1 MSVSTCS
8 MIKASS
14 LLVSTIKGVGE
25 KLSST
30 LSKLGIKTIENLLF
44 HFPIGYQDR
53 TTLRKIAELEPNQDF
68 VVQGVIEKVSQTF
81 VPRKM
86 LLVKI
91 KDNTGHLYLRFFY
104 YFPGLRNIF
113 KEGVLIQVSGSSR
126 LGRFGLETIHPEYE
140 IVKGNEFKP
149 QILAKYP
156 LTKGISHQKMRKL
169 ISEAIELIKQE
180 KIEVT
185 DLMPAHNFSNLN
197 ESIVN
202 VHSPD
207 PKSNIEDF
215 LVGGN
220 SEARK
225 RIGLEEMVANKIS
238 YLSIREQNKNRIT
251 SSFQNDN
258 LAKEINAGLA
268 FKLTDDQVSAYEEIR
283 ADIATQTPMLRLLQG
298 DVGSGKTIVAG
309 LVAAHVVED
318 KRQVAILA
326 PTTILANQHYQN
338 FVEWFGAEEVQLL
351 TSKIPAKEKRLI
363 YENIAEGKAKIIIG
377 THAVFQE
384 GVSYKNLSLV
394 IYDEQHRFGVSQRLK
409 LKEKAEDY
417 PHQLLLSATPI
428 PRTMAMGVLSGLD
441 ISTIK
446 SLPPNRTPIVTT
458 TLSNNRRDALINRIK
473 SAISKDSQVY
483 WVCPLIDE
491 SESELIGI
499 EDLEKILKKEF
510 DSQDYEIIHGKM
522 KDADKHQ
529 ILQDFKDK
537 KTKILLATTVIE
549 VGIDVPDANI
559 MVIENSERFGLAQL
573 HQLRGRVG
581 RGEKES
587 FCILMH
593 TDSLTELSEKRL
605 EIITETNDGFV
616 IAEEDLKLRGPGD
629 ILGLSQTGQPSFT
642 FFDLLANE
650 ELQVE
655 AERLAQEVIKLPAEQ
670 QRRIV
675 ESWFPAHLEL
685 SDV

>member
-1 MSVSTCS
+1 MSSDQK
-8 MIKASS
+8 IEASS

-30 LSKLGIKTIENLLF
+30 LSKLGIKTIEDLLF

-53 TTLRKIAELEPNQDF
+53 TTLKKIAELEPNQDF

-104 YFPGLRNIF
+104 YFPGLRNVF
-113 KEGVLIQVSGSSR
+113 KEGTLIQVSGSSR
-126 LGRFGLETIHPEYE
+126 LGRYGLETVHPEYE
-140 IVKGNEFKP
+140 TVKDNEFKP

-156 LTKGISHQKMRKL
+156 LTKGITHLKMRKL
-169 ISEAIELIKQE
+169 ISEAIELIKAD
-180 KIEVT
+180 KIEVA
-185 DLMPAHNFSNLN
+185 DLMPANNFSNLN
-197 ESIVN
+197 ESIIN
-202 VHSPD
+202 VHAPD
-207 PKSNIEDF
+207 PQSDIEDY

-251 SSFQNDN
+251 SAFQNDK
-258 LAKEINAGLA
+258 LAKEINSGLA
-268 FKLTDDQVSAYEEIR
+268 FELTDDQVSAYEEIS

-309 LVAAHVVED
+309 LVAAHVVEG
-318 KRQVAILA
+318 KKQVAILA

-338 FVEWFGAEEVQLL
+338 FVEWFGEEEVQLL
-351 TSKIPAKEKRLI
+351 TSKIPVKEKRLI
-363 YENIAEGKAKIIIG
+363 YENIAEGKTKIIIG

-384 GVSYKNLSLV
+384 GVTYKDLSLV

-458 TLSNNRRDALINRIK
+458 TLPNNRRDALINRIK
-473 SAISKDSQVY
+473 SAISKNSQVY

-522 KDADKHQ
+522 KDTDKHQ
-529 ILQDFKDK
+529 ILKDFKDK

-593 TDSLTELSEKRL
+593 SDSLTELSEKRL

-650 ELQVE
+650 ELQDE
-655 AERLAQEVIKLPAEQ
+655 AERLAQEVIKLPVEQ
-670 QRRIV
+670 QRKIV
-675 ESWFPAHLEL
+675 ERWFPAHLEL

>member
-1 MSVSTCS
+1 MSTDQK
-8 MIKASS
+8 IEASS

-25 KLSST
+25 KLSTT
-30 LSKLGIKTIENLLF
+30 LSKLGIKTIEDLLF

-53 TTLRKIAELEPNQDF
+53 TALKKIAELEPNKDF

-104 YFPGLRNIF
+104 YFPGLRNVF
-113 KEGVLIQVSGSSR
+113 KEGTLIQVSGSSR

-156 LTKGISHQKMRKL
+156 LTKGVSHQKLRKL

-185 DLMPAHNFSNLN
+185 DLLPAHNFSNLN
-197 ESIVN
+197 ESIIN

-207 PKSNIEDF
+207 PKSNIEEF
-215 LVGGN
+215 LVGGT

-238 YLSIREQNKNRIT
+238 YLSIREQNKKRKT

-258 LAKEINAGLA
+258 LATEINAGLA
-268 FKLTDDQVSAYEEIR
+268 FRLTDDQVSAYEEIS

-309 LVAAHVVED
+309 LVAAHVVAD

-338 FVEWFGAEEVQLL
+338 FVEWFGEDEVQLL

-363 YENIAEGKAKIIIG
+363 YEDIADGKTKIIIG

-384 GVSYKNLSLV
+384 GVAYKNLSLV

-458 TLSNNRRDALINRIK
+458 TLPNNRRDALINRIK

-522 KDADKHQ
+522 KDKDKHQ

-593 TDSLTELSEKRL
+593 SDSLSELSEKRL

-650 ELQVE
+650 ELQNE
-655 AERLAQEVIKLPAEQ
+655 AERLAQEVIKLPVEQ
-670 QRRIV
+670 QRKIV
-675 ESWFPAHLEL
+675 ERWFPAHLEL

>member
-1 MSVSTCS
+1 MSTDQK
-8 MIKASS
+8 IEASS

-30 LSKLGIKTIENLLF
+30 LSKLGIKTIEDLLF

-53 TTLRKIAELEPNQDF
+53 TTLKKIAELEPNQDF

-104 YFPGLRNIF
+104 YFPGLRNVF
-113 KEGVLIQVSGSSR
+113 KEGTLIQVSGSSR
-126 LGRFGLETIHPEYE
+126 LGRYGLETVHPEYE
-140 IVKGNEFKP
+140 IVKDDEFKP

-156 LTKGISHQKMRKL
+156 LTKGITHQKMRKL
-169 ISEAIELIKQE
+169 ISEAIELIKQQ

-185 DLMPAHNFSNLN
+185 DLMPEHNFSNLN
-197 ESIVN
+197 ESIIN

-207 PKSNIEDF
+207 PKSDIEDF

-251 SSFQNDN
+251 SAFQNDK
-258 LAKEINAGLA
+258 LAKEINSGLT
-268 FKLTDDQVSAYEEIR
+268 FKLTDDQISAYEEIS

-318 KRQVAILA
+318 KKQVAILA

-338 FVEWFGAEEVQLL
+338 FVEWFGEEEVQLL
-351 TSKIPAKEKRLI
+351 TSKIPVKEKRLI
-363 YENIAEGKAKIIIG
+363 YENIAEGKTKIIIG

-384 GVSYKNLSLV
+384 GVTYKDLSLV

-458 TLSNNRRDALINRIK
+458 TLPNNRRDALINRIK
-473 SAISKDSQVY
+473 SAISKNSQVY

-499 EDLEKILKKEF
+499 EDLEKIMKKEF
-510 DSQDYEIIHGKM
+510 DSEDYEIIHGKM
-522 KDADKHQ
+522 KDTDKQ
-529 ILQDFKDK
+529 KILSDFKDK

-593 TDSLTELSEKRL
+593 SDSLTELSEKRL

-650 ELQVE
+650 ELQEE
-655 AERLAQEVIKLPAEQ
+655 AERLAQEVIKLPVEQ
-670 QRRIV
+670 QRKIV
-675 ESWFPAHLEL
+675 ERWFPAHLEL

>member
-1 MSVSTCS
+1 MSTDQK
-8 MIKASS
+8 IEASS

-30 LSKLGIKTIENLLF
+30 LSKLGIKTVEDLLF

-53 TTLRKIAELEPNQDF
+53 TVLKKIAELEPNQDF

-104 YFPGLRNIF
+104 YFPGLRNVF
-113 KEGVLIQVSGSSR
+113 KEGISIQVSGSSR
-126 LGRFGLETIHPEYE
+126 LGRYGLETVHPEYE
-140 IVKGNEFKP
+140 IVKNDEFKP

-156 LTKGISHQKMRKL
+156 LTKGITHQKMRKL
-169 ISEAIELIKQE
+169 ISEAIELIKE
-180 KIEVT
+180 DKIEVT

-197 ESIVN
+197 ESIIN
-202 VHSPD
+202 VHAPD
-207 PKSNIEDF
+207 PKSDIDDF
-215 LVGGN
+215 LVGGK

-251 SSFQNDN
+251 SAFKNN
-258 LAKEINAGLA
+258 KLAKEINAGLA
-268 FKLTDDQVSAYEEIR
+268 FKLTDDQVSAYEEIS

-338 FVEWFGAEEVQLL
+338 FIQWFGEEEVQLL
-351 TSKIPAKEKRLI
+351 TSKIPVKEKRLI
-363 YENIAEGKAKIIIG
+363 YQNIAEGKTKIIIG

-384 GVSYKNLSLV
+384 GVTYKDLSLV

-473 SAISKDSQVY
+473 SAINKNSQVY

-522 KDADKHQ
+522 KDMDKQ
-529 ILQDFKDK
+529 KILSDFKEK

-593 TDSLTELSEKRL
+593 SDSLTELSEKRL

-629 ILGLSQTGQPSFT
+629 ILGLSQTGPPSFT

-650 ELQVE
+650 ELQGE
-655 AERLAQEVIKLPAEQ
+655 AERLAQEVIKLPVEQ
-670 QRRIV
+670 QRKIV
-675 ESWFPAHLEL
+675 ERWFPAHLEL

>member
-1 MSVSTCS
+1 MSTDQK
-8 MIKASS
+8 IEASS

-30 LSKLGIKTIENLLF
+30 LSKLGIKTIEDLLF
-44 HFPIGYQDR
+44 HFPVGYQDR
-53 TTLRKIAELEPNQDF
+53 TTLKKIAELEPNQDF

-86 LLVKI
+86 LLVKV
-91 KDNTGHLYLRFFY
+91 KDSTGHLYLRFFY
-104 YFPGLRNIF
+104 YFPGLRNVF
-113 KEGVLIQVSGSSR
+113 KEGTSLQVSGSSR
-126 LGRFGLETIHPEYE
+126 LGRYGLETVHPEYE
-140 IVKGNEFKP
+140 IVKDNEFKP

-156 LTKGISHQKMRKL
+156 LTKGITHQKLRKL
-169 ISEAIELIKQE
+169 ISEAIELIKQD

-185 DLMPAHNFSNLN
+185 DLLPTHNFSNLKK
-197 ESIVN
+197 SIID
-202 VHSPD
+202 VHAPD
-207 PKSNIEDF
+207 PESNIEDF
-215 LVGGN
+215 LVGGT

-238 YLSIREQNKNRIT
+238 YLSIKEQNKNRIT
-251 SSFQNDN
+251 SAFQNDK
-258 LAKEINAGLA
+258 LAKVINSSLA
-268 FKLTDDQVSAYEEIR
+268 FKLTDDQVSAYKEIS

-318 KRQVAILA
+318 KKQVAILA

-338 FVEWFGAEEVQLL
+338 FVEWFGEEEVQLL
-351 TSKIPAKEKRLI
+351 TSKIPVKEKRLI
-363 YENIAEGKAKIIIG
+363 YENIAEGKTKIIIG

-384 GVSYKNLSLV
+384 GVTYKDLSLV

-409 LKEKAEDY
+409 LKEKAADY

-473 SAISKDSQVY
+473 SAIRKNSQVY

-510 DSQDYEIIHGKM
+510 DSKDYEIIHGKM
-522 KDADKHQ
+522 KDTDKQ
-529 ILQDFKDK
+529 KILSDFKDK

-593 TDSLTELSEKRL
+593 SDSLTELSEKRL
-605 EIITETNDGFV
+605 QIITETNDGFV

-642 FFDLLANE
+642 FFDLLANQ
-650 ELQVE
+650 ELQAE
-655 AERLAQEVIKLPAEQ
+655 AERLAQKVIRLPVEQ

-675 ESWFPAHLEL
+675 ERWFPAHLEL

>member
-1 MSVSTCS
+1 MSTDQK
-8 MIKASS
+8 IEASS
-14 LLVSTIKGVGE
+14 LLVSTIKGVGD

-30 LSKLGIKTIENLLF
+30 LSKLGIKTIEDLLF

-53 TTLRKIAELEPNQDF
+53 TTLRKIAELEPNKDF

-81 VPRKM
+81 IPRKM

-104 YFPGLRNIF
+104 YFPGLRKVF
-113 KEGVLIQVSGSSR
+113 KEGTLIQVSGSSR

-156 LTKGISHQKMRKL
+156 LTKGVSHQKLRKL

-185 DLMPAHNFSNLN
+185 DLLPAHNFSNLN
-197 ESIVN
+197 ESIIN

-207 PKSNIEDF
+207 PKSNIEEF
-215 LVGGN
+215 LVGGT

-238 YLSIREQNKNRIT
+238 YLSIREQNKKRKT

-258 LAKEINAGLA
+258 LATEINAGLA
-268 FKLTDDQVSAYEEIR
+268 FRLTDDQVSAYEEIS

-309 LVAAHVVED
+309 LVAAHVVAD

-338 FVEWFGAEEVQLL
+338 FVEWFGEDEVQLL

-363 YENIAEGKAKIIIG
+363 YKDIADGKTKIIIG

-384 GVSYKNLSLV
+384 GVAYKNLSLV

-458 TLSNNRRDALINRIK
+458 TLPNNRRDALINRIK

-522 KDADKHQ
+522 KDKDKHQ

-593 TDSLTELSEKRL
+593 SDSLSELSEKRL

-650 ELQVE
+650 ELQDE
-655 AERLAQEVIKLPAEQ
+655 AERLAQEVIKLPVEQ
-670 QRRIV
+670 QRKIV
-675 ESWFPAHLEL
+675 ERWFPAHLEL

>member
-1 MSVSTCS
+1 MSSDQK
-8 MIKASS
+8 IEASS

-30 LSKLGIKTIENLLF
+30 LSKLGIKTIEDLLF

-53 TTLRKIAELEPNQDF
+53 TTLKKIAELEPNQDF

-104 YFPGLRNIF
+104 YFPGLRNVF
-113 KEGVLIQVSGSSR
+113 KEGTLIQVSGSSR
-126 LGRFGLETIHPEYE
+126 LGRYGLETVHPEYE
-140 IVKGNEFKP
+140 IVKDNEFKP

-156 LTKGISHQKMRKL
+156 LTKGITHLKMRKL
-169 ISEAIELIKQE
+169 ISEAIELIKAD
-180 KIEVT
+180 KIEVA
-185 DLMPAHNFSNLN
+185 DLMPANNFSNLN
-197 ESIVN
+197 ESIIN
-202 VHSPD
+202 VHAPD
-207 PKSNIEDF
+207 PKSDIEDY

-251 SSFQNDN
+251 SAFQNDK
-258 LAKEINAGLA
+258 LAKEINSGLA
-268 FKLTDDQVSAYEEIR
+268 FELTDDQVSAYEEIS

-309 LVAAHVVED
+309 LVAAHVVEG
-318 KRQVAILA
+318 KKQVAILA

-338 FVEWFGAEEVQLL
+338 FVEWFGEEEVQLL
-351 TSKIPAKEKRLI
+351 TSKIPVKEKRLI
-363 YENIAEGKAKIIIG
+363 YENIAEGKTKIIIG

-384 GVSYKNLSLV
+384 GVTYKDLSLV

-458 TLSNNRRDALINRIK
+458 TLPNNRRDALINRIK
-473 SAISKDSQVY
+473 SAISKNSQVY

-522 KDADKHQ
+522 KDTDKHQ
-529 ILQDFKDK
+529 ILKDFKDK

-593 TDSLTELSEKRL
+593 SDSLTELSEKRL

-650 ELQVE
+650 ELQDE
-655 AERLAQEVIKLPAEQ
+655 AERLAQEVIKLPVDQ
-670 QRRIV
+670 QRKIV
-675 ESWFPAHLEL
+675 ERWFPAHLEL

>member
-1 MSVSTCS
+1 MSTDQK
-8 MIKASS
+8 IEASS

-30 LSKLGIKTIENLLF
+30 LSKLGIRTVEDLLF
-44 HFPIGYQDR
+44 HFPVGYQDR
-53 TTLRKIAELEPNQDF
+53 TTLKKIAELEPNQDF

-86 LLVKI
+86 LLVKV

-104 YFPGLRNIF
+104 YFPGLRNVF
-113 KEGVLIQVSGSSR
+113 KEGTLLQVSGSSR
-126 LGRFGLETIHPEYE
+126 LGRYGLETVHPEYE
-140 IVKGNEFKP
+140 IVKDNGFKP

-156 LTKGISHQKMRKL
+156 LTKGITHQKLRKL
-169 ISEAIELIKQE
+169 ISEAIELIKQG

-185 DLMPAHNFSNLN
+185 DLLPTHNFSNLN
-197 ESIVN
+197 KSIID
-202 VHSPD
+202 VHAPD
-207 PKSNIEDF
+207 PESNIEDF
-215 LVGGN
+215 LVGGT

-238 YLSIREQNKNRIT
+238 YLSIKEQNKNRIT
-251 SSFQNDN
+251 SAFQNDK
-258 LAKEINAGLA
+258 LAKVINSSLA
-268 FKLTDDQVSAYEEIR
+268 FKLTDDQVSAYEEIS

-309 LVAAHVVED
+309 LVAAHVVQD
-318 KRQVAILA
+318 KKQVAILA

-338 FVEWFGAEEVQLL
+338 FVEWFGEEEVQLL
-351 TSKIPAKEKRLI
+351 TSKIPIKEKRLI
-363 YENIAEGKAKIIIG
+363 YENIAEGKTKIIIG

-384 GVSYKNLSLV
+384 GVTYKDLSLV

-458 TLSNNRRDALINRIK
+458 TLPNNRRDALINRIK
-473 SAISKDSQVY
+473 SAINKNSQVY

-522 KDADKHQ
+522 KDTDKQ
-529 ILQDFKDK
+529 RILSDFKDK

-593 TDSLTELSEKRL
+593 SDSLTELSEKRL
-605 EIITETNDGFV
+605 QIITETNDGFV

-642 FFDLLANE
+642 FFDLLANQ

-655 AERLAQEVIKLPAEQ
+655 AERLAQEVIRLPVEQ

-675 ESWFPAHLEL
+675 ERWFPAHLEL

>member
-1 MSVSTCS
+1 MSADQK
-8 MIKASS
+8 IEASS

-25 KLSST
+25 KLSSS
-30 LSKLGIKTIENLLF
+30 LSKLGIKTVEDLLF

-53 TTLRKIAELEPNQDF
+53 TVLKKIAELEPNQDF

-113 KEGVLIQVSGSSR
+113 KEGTLIQVSGSSR
-126 LGRFGLETIHPEYE
+126 LGRYGLETVHPEYE
-140 IVKGNEFKP
+140 IVQDDEFKP

-156 LTKGISHQKMRKL
+156 LTKGITHQKMRKL
-169 ISEAIELIKQE
+169 ISEAIELIKGH

-185 DLMPAHNFSNLN
+185 DFLPAHNFSNLN
-197 ESIVN
+197 ESIIN
-202 VHSPD
+202 IHAPD
-207 PKSNIEDF
+207 PERNIEEF
-215 LVGGN
+215 LVGGT

-225 RIGLEEMVANKIS
+225 RLALEEMVANKIS
-238 YLSIREQNKNRIT
+238 YLSIKEQNKNRIT
-251 SSFQNDN
+251 SAFQSDK
-258 LAKEINAGLA
+258 LAKEINSGLA
-268 FKLTDDQVSAYEEIR
+268 FKLTDDQVSAYEEIS
-283 ADIATQTPMLRLLQG
+283 ADIATQSPMLRLLQG

-309 LVAAHVVED
+309 LVAAHVVEE
-318 KRQVAILA
+318 KKQVAILA

-338 FVEWFGAEEVQLL
+338 FIEWFGEEEVQLL
-351 TSKIPAKEKRLI
+351 TSRIPVKEKRLI
-363 YENIAEGKAKIIIG
+363 YENISEGKTKIIIG

-384 GVSYKNLSLV
+384 GVTYKDLSLV

-409 LKEKAEDY
+409 LKEKAEDC

-458 TLSNNRRDALINRIK
+458 TLPNNRRDALINRIK
-473 SAISKDSQVY
+473 SAINKNSQVY

-510 DSQDYEIIHGKM
+510 DSKDYEIIHGKM
-522 KDADKHQ
+522 KDADKQ
-529 ILQDFKDK
+529 KILSDFKEK

-549 VGIDVPDANI
+549 VGIDVPNANI

-593 TDSLTELSEKRL
+593 NDSLTELPEKRL
-605 EIITETNDGFV
+605 QIITETNDGFI

-650 ELQVE
+650 ELQDE
-655 AERLAQEVIKLPAEQ
+655 AERLAQEIIKLPIEH
-670 QRRIV
+670 QRKIV
-675 ESWFPAHLEL
+675 ERWFPAHLEL

>member
-1 MSVSTCS
+1 MSSDQK
-8 MIKASS
+8 IEASS

-30 LSKLGIKTIENLLF
+30 LSKLGIMTIEDLLF

-53 TTLRKIAELEPNQDF
+53 TTLKKIAELEPNQDF
-68 VVQGVIEKVSQTF
+68 VVRGVIEKVSQTF

-91 KDNTGHLYLRFFY
+91 KDNTGHIYLRFFY
-104 YFPGLRNIF
+104 YFPGLRNVF
-113 KEGVLIQVSGSSR
+113 KEGTSIQVAGSSR
-126 LGRFGLETIHPEYE
+126 LGRYGLETVHPEYE
-140 IVKGNEFKP
+140 IVQGNEFVP

-156 LTKGISHQKMRKL
+156 LTKGLTHQKMRKL
-169 ISEAIELIKQE
+169 ISEVIELIKQE
-180 KIEVT
+180 KIIVT

-197 ESIVN
+197 DSIIN

-207 PKSNIEDF
+207 PKSNIEEF
-215 LVGGN
+215 LIGGN

-238 YLSIREQNKNRIT
+238 YLSIREQNKNKT
-251 SSFQNDN
+251 TKTFPNN
-258 LAKEINAGLA
+258 TLAKEIKANLA
-268 FKLTDDQVSAYEEIR
+268 FELTQDQVSAYEEIS
-283 ADIATQTPMLRLLQG
+283 ADIANQTPMLRLLQG
-298 DVGSGKTIVAG
+298 DVGSGKTIIAG

-318 KRQVAILA
+318 KKQVAILA

-338 FVEWFGAEEVQLL
+338 FVEWFGKEEVQLL
-351 TSKIPAKEKRLI
+351 TSKIPAKEKKLI
-363 YENIAEGKAKIIIG
+363 YGNIADGITKIIIG

-384 GVSYKNLSLV
+384 GVTYNDLSLV

-446 SLPPNRTPIVTT
+446 ALPPNRTPIVTT
-458 TLSNNRRDALINRIK
+458 TLPNNRRDALISRIK
-473 SAISKDSQVY
+473 SAISKNSQVY

-499 EDLEKILKKEF
+499 EDLEKILNKEF
-510 DSQDYEIIHGKM
+510 KSQEYEIIHGKM
-522 KDADKHQ
+522 KDSEKQ
-529 ILQDFKDK
+529 RILSDFKEK

-559 MVIENSERFGLAQL
+559 MIIENSERFGLAQL

-593 TDSLTELSEKRL
+593 SDSLTELSEKRL
-605 EIITETNDGFV
+605 QIITETNDGFI

-650 ELQVE
+650 ELQEE
-655 AERLAQEVIKLPAEQ
+655 AERLAQEVIKLPVEQ
-670 QRRIV
+670 QRKIV
-675 ESWFPAHLEL
+675 ERWFPAHLEL

>member
-1 MSVSTCS
+1 MSTDQK
-8 MIKASS
+8 IEASS
-14 LLVSTIKGVGE
+14 LLVSTIKGVGD

-30 LSKLGIKTIENLLF
+30 LSKLGIKTIEDLLF

-53 TTLRKIAELEPNQDF
+53 TTLRKIAELEPNKDF

-81 VPRKM
+81 IPRKM

-104 YFPGLRNIF
+104 YFPGLRKVF
-113 KEGVLIQVSGSSR
+113 KEGTLIQVSGSSR

-156 LTKGISHQKMRKL
+156 LTKGVSHQKLRKL

-185 DLMPAHNFSNLN
+185 DLLPAHNFSNLN
-197 ESIVN
+197 ESIIN

-207 PKSNIEDF
+207 PKSNIEEF
-215 LVGGN
+215 LVGGT

-238 YLSIREQNKNRIT
+238 YLSIREQNKKRKT

-258 LAKEINAGLA
+258 LATEINAGLA
-268 FKLTDDQVSAYEEIR
+268 FRLTDDQVSAYEEIS

-309 LVAAHVVED
+309 LVAAHVVAD

-338 FVEWFGAEEVQLL
+338 FVEWFGEDEVQLL
-351 TSKIPAKEKRLI
+351 TSKIPAKEKRVI
-363 YENIAEGKAKIIIG
+363 YKEIADGKTKIIIG

-384 GVSYKNLSLV
+384 GVAYKNLSLV

-458 TLSNNRRDALINRIK
+458 TLPNNRRDALINRIK

-522 KDADKHQ
+522 KDKDKHQ

-593 TDSLTELSEKRL
+593 SDSLSELSEKRL

-650 ELQVE
+650 ELQDE
-655 AERLAQEVIKLPAEQ
+655 AERLAQEVIKLPVEQ
-670 QRRIV
+670 QRKIV
-675 ESWFPAHLEL
+675 ERWFPAHLEL

>member
-1 MSVSTCS
+1 MSTDQK
-8 MIKASS
+8 IEASS

-30 LSKLGIKTIENLLF
+30 LSKLGIKTIEDLLF

-53 TTLRKIAELEPNQDF
+53 TILKKIAELEPNQDF

-104 YFPGLRNIF
+104 YFPGLRSVF
-113 KEGVLIQVSGSSR
+113 KEGTSIQVSGSSR
-126 LGRFGLETIHPEYE
+126 LGRYGLETVHPEYE
-140 IVKGNEFKP
+140 IVKNDEFKP

-156 LTKGISHQKMRKL
+156 LTKGITHQKMRKL
-169 ISEAIELIKQE
+169 MSEAIELIKE
-180 KIEVT
+180 DKIEVT

-197 ESIVN
+197 ESIIN
-202 VHSPD
+202 VHAPD
-207 PKSNIEDF
+207 PKSDINDF

-251 SSFQNDN
+251 SAFKNN
-258 LAKEINAGLA
+258 KLAKEINSGLA
-268 FKLTDDQVSAYEEIR
+268 FKLTDDQVSAYEEIS

-318 KRQVAILA
+318 KKQVAILA

-338 FVEWFGAEEVQLL
+338 FIEWFGEEEVQLL

-363 YENIAEGKAKIIIG
+363 YQNIAEGKTKIIIG

-384 GVSYKNLSLV
+384 GVTYKDLSLV

-458 TLSNNRRDALINRIK
+458 TLPNNRRDALINRIK
-473 SAISKDSQVY
+473 SAINKNSQVY

-499 EDLEKILKKEF
+499 EDLEKMLKKEF

-522 KDADKHQ
+522 KDIDKQ
-529 ILQDFKDK
+529 KILSDFKEK

-593 TDSLTELSEKRL
+593 SDSLTELSEKRL
-605 EIITETNDGFV
+605 EIITKTNDGFV

-650 ELQVE
+650 ELQGE
-655 AERLAQEVIKLPAEQ
+655 AERLAQEVIKLPVEQ
-670 QRRIV
+670 QRKIV
-675 ESWFPAHLEL
+675 ERWFPAHLEL

>member
-1 MSVSTCS
+1 
-8 MIKASS
+8 
-14 LLVSTIKGVGE
+14 
-25 KLSST
+25 
-30 LSKLGIKTIENLLF
+30 
-44 HFPIGYQDR
+44 
-53 TTLRKIAELEPNQDF
+53 
-68 VVQGVIEKVSQTF
+68 
-81 VPRKM
+81 M

-91 KDNTGHLYLRFFY
+91 KDNTGHIYLRFFY
-104 YFPGLRNIF
+104 YFPGLRNVF
-113 KEGVLIQVSGSSR
+113 KEGTSIQVAGSSR
-126 LGRFGLETIHPEYE
+126 LGRYGLETVHPEYE
-140 IVKGNEFKP
+140 IAQGNEFVP

-156 LTKGISHQKMRKL
+156 LTKGLTHQKMRKL
-169 ISEAIELIKQE
+169 ISEVIELIKQE
-180 KIEVT
+180 KIIVT

-197 ESIVN
+197 DSIIN

-207 PKSNIEDF
+207 PKSNIEEF
-215 LVGGN
+215 LIGGN

-238 YLSIREQNKNRIT
+238 YLSIREQNKNKIT
-251 SSFQNDN
+251 KTFPNN
-258 LAKEINAGLA
+258 TLAKEIRASLA
-268 FKLTDDQVSAYEEIR
+268 FELTDDQVSAYEEIST
-283 ADIATQTPMLRLLQG
+283 DIANRTPMLRLLQG

-318 KRQVAILA
+318 KKQVAILA

-338 FVEWFGAEEVQLL
+338 FVEWFDKEEVQLL
-351 TSKIPAKEKRLI
+351 TSKIPAKEKKLI
-363 YENIAEGKAKIIIG
+363 YENIAEGKTKIIIG

-384 GVSYKNLSLV
+384 GVTYKDLSLV

-458 TLSNNRRDALINRIK
+458 TLANNRRDALISRIK
-473 SAISKDSQVY
+473 SAINKNSQVY
-483 WVCPLIDE
+483 WVCPLIEE

-510 DSQDYEIIHGKM
+510 NSQEYEIIHGKM
-522 KDADKHQ
+522 KDTDKQ
-529 ILQDFKDK
+529 RILSDFKEK

-559 MVIENSERFGLAQL
+559 MIIENSERFGLAQL

-593 TDSLTELSEKRL
+593 NDSLTELGEKRL
-605 EIITETNDGFV
+605 QIITETNDGFI

-642 FFDLLANE
+642 FFDLLADE
-650 ELQVE
+650 ALQEE
-655 AERLAQEVIKLPAEQ
+655 AERLAQEVIKLPVKQ
-670 QRRIV
+670 QRKIV
-675 ESWFPAHLEL
+675 ERWFPAHLEL

>member
-1 MSVSTCS
+1 MSTDQK
-8 MIKASS
+8 IEASS

-30 LSKLGIKTIENLLF
+30 LSKLGIKTIEDLLF
-44 HFPIGYQDR
+44 HFPVGYQDR
-53 TTLRKIAELEPNQDF
+53 TTLKKIAELEPNQDF
-68 VVQGVIEKVSQTF
+68 VVQAVIEKVSQTF

-86 LLVKI
+86 LLVKV
-91 KDNTGHLYLRFFY
+91 KDSTGHLYLRFFY
-104 YFPGLRNIF
+104 YFPGLRNVF
-113 KEGVLIQVSGSSR
+113 KEGALLQVSGSSR
-126 LGRFGLETIHPEYE
+126 LGRYGLETVHPEYE
-140 IVKGNEFKP
+140 IVKDNEFKP

-156 LTKGISHQKMRKL
+156 LTKGITHQKLRKL
-169 ISEAIELIKQE
+169 ISEAIELIKQDT
-180 KIEVT
+180 IEVT
-185 DLMPAHNFSNLN
+185 DLLPEHNCSNLN
-197 ESIVN
+197 KSIID
-202 VHSPD
+202 VHAPD
-207 PKSNIEDF
+207 PESNIED
-215 LVGGN
+215 LLAGGT

-238 YLSIREQNKNRIT
+238 YLSIKEQNKNRIT
-251 SSFQNDN
+251 SAFQNDK
-258 LAKEINAGLA
+258 LAKEINSGLA
-268 FKLTDDQVSAYEEIR
+268 FKLTDDQVSAYEEIS

-309 LVAAHVVED
+309 LIAAHVVED
-318 KRQVAILA
+318 KKQVAILA

-338 FVEWFGAEEVQLL
+338 FVEWFGDEEVQLL
-351 TSKIPAKEKRLI
+351 TSKIPVKEKRLI
-363 YENIAEGKAKIIIG
+363 YENIAEGKTKIIIG

-384 GVSYKNLSLV
+384 GVSYKDLSLV

-458 TLSNNRRDALINRIK
+458 TLPNNRRDALINRIK
-473 SAISKDSQVY
+473 SAISKNSQVY

-510 DSQDYEIIHGKM
+510 DSKDYEIIHGKM
-522 KDADKHQ
+522 KDTDKQ
-529 ILQDFKDK
+529 KILSDFKDK

-593 TDSLTELSEKRL
+593 SDSLTELSEKRL
-605 EIITETNDGFV
+605 QIITETNDGFV

-642 FFDLLANE
+642 FFDLLANQ

-655 AERLAQEVIKLPAEQ
+655 AERLAQEVIRLPVEQ

-675 ESWFPAHLEL
+675 ERWFPAHLEL

>member
-1 MSVSTCS
+1 MSSDQK
-8 MIKASS
+8 IEASS

-30 LSKLGIKTIENLLF
+30 LSKLGIKTIEDLLF

-53 TTLRKIAELEPNQDF
+53 TILKKIAELEPNQDF

-104 YFPGLRNIF
+104 YFPGLRNVF
-113 KEGVLIQVSGSSR
+113 KEGTLIQVSGSSR
-126 LGRFGLETIHPEYE
+126 LGRYGLETVHPEYE
-140 IVKGNEFKP
+140 TVRDNEFKP

-156 LTKGISHQKMRKL
+156 LTKGITHLKMRKL
-169 ISEAIELIKQE
+169 ISEAIELIKAD
-180 KIEVT
+180 KIEVA
-185 DLMPAHNFSNLN
+185 DLMPANNFSNLN
-197 ESIVN
+197 ESIIN
-202 VHSPD
+202 VHAPD
-207 PKSNIEDF
+207 PKSDIEDY

-251 SSFQNDN
+251 SAFQNDK
-258 LAKEINAGLA
+258 LAKEINSGLA
-268 FKLTDDQVSAYEEIR
+268 FELTDDQVSAYKEIS

-318 KRQVAILA
+318 KKQVAILA

-338 FVEWFGAEEVQLL
+338 FVEWFGEEEVQLL
-351 TSKIPAKEKRLI
+351 TSKIPVKEKRLI
-363 YENIAEGKAKIIIG
+363 YENIAEGKTKIIIG

-384 GVSYKNLSLV
+384 GVTYKDLSLV

-458 TLSNNRRDALINRIK
+458 TLPNNRRDALINRIK
-473 SAISKDSQVY
+473 SAISKNSQVY

-522 KDADKHQ
+522 KDTDKHQ
-529 ILQDFKDK
+529 ILKDFKDK

-593 TDSLTELSEKRL
+593 SDSLTELSEKRL

-650 ELQVE
+650 ELQDE
-655 AERLAQEVIKLPAEQ
+655 AERLAQEVIKLPVEQ
-670 QRRIV
+670 QRKIV
-675 ESWFPAHLEL
+675 ERWFPAHLEL

>member
-1 MSVSTCS
+1 MSTDQK
-8 MIKASS
+8 IEASS
-14 LLVSTIKGVGE
+14 LLVSTIKGVGD

-30 LSKLGIKTIENLLF
+30 LSKLGIKTIEDLLF

-53 TTLRKIAELEPNQDF
+53 TTLRKIAELEPNKDF

-81 VPRKM
+81 IPRKM

-104 YFPGLRNIF
+104 YFPGLRKVF
-113 KEGVLIQVSGSSR
+113 KEGTLIQVSGSSR

-156 LTKGISHQKMRKL
+156 LTKGVSHQKLRKL

-185 DLMPAHNFSNLN
+185 DLLPAHNFSNLN
-197 ESIVN
+197 ESIIN

-207 PKSNIEDF
+207 PKSNIEEF
-215 LVGGN
+215 LVGGT

-238 YLSIREQNKNRIT
+238 YLSIREQNKKRKT

-258 LAKEINAGLA
+258 LATEINAGLA
-268 FKLTDDQVSAYEEIR
+268 FRLTDDQVSAYEEIS

-309 LVAAHVVED
+309 LVAAHVVAD

-338 FVEWFGAEEVQLL
+338 FVEWFGEDEVQLL

-363 YENIAEGKAKIIIG
+363 YEDIADGKTKIIIG

-384 GVSYKNLSLV
+384 GVAYKNLSLV

-458 TLSNNRRDALINRIK
+458 TLPNNRRDALINRIK

-522 KDADKHQ
+522 KDKDKHQ

-559 MVIENSERFGLAQL
+559 MVIENSDRFGLAQL

-581 RGEKES
+581 RGERES

-593 TDSLTELSEKRL
+593 SDSLTELSEKRL

-650 ELQVE
+650 ELQDE
-655 AERLAQEVIKLPAEQ
+655 AERLAQEVIKLPVEQ
-670 QRRIV
+670 QRKIV
-675 ESWFPAHLEL
+675 ERWFPAHLEL

>member
-1 MSVSTCS
+1 MSTDQK
-8 MIKASS
+8 IEASS

-30 LSKLGIKTIENLLF
+30 LSKLGIRTVEDLLF
-44 HFPIGYQDR
+44 HFPVGYQDR
-53 TTLRKIAELEPNQDF
+53 TTLKKIAELEPNQDF

-86 LLVKI
+86 LLVKV

-104 YFPGLRNIF
+104 YFPGLRNVF
-113 KEGVLIQVSGSSR
+113 KEGTSLQVSGSSR
-126 LGRFGLETIHPEYE
+126 FGRYGLETVHPEYE
-140 IVKGNEFKP
+140 IVKDNEFKP

-156 LTKGISHQKMRKL
+156 LTKGITHQKLRKL
-169 ISEAIELIKQE
+169 ISEAIELIKQD

-185 DLMPAHNFSNLN
+185 DLLPTHNFSNLN
-197 ESIVN
+197 KSIID
-202 VHSPD
+202 VHAPD
-207 PKSNIEDF
+207 PESNIEDF
-215 LVGGN
+215 LVGGT

-238 YLSIREQNKNRIT
+238 YLSIKEQNKNRIT
-251 SSFQNDN
+251 SAFQNDK
-258 LAKEINAGLA
+258 LAKVINSSLA
-268 FKLTDDQVSAYEEIR
+268 FKLTDDQVSAYKEIS

-318 KRQVAILA
+318 KKQVAILA

-338 FVEWFGAEEVQLL
+338 FVEWFGEEEVQLL
-351 TSKIPAKEKRLI
+351 TSKIPVKEKRLI
-363 YENIAEGKAKIIIG
+363 YENIAEGKTKIIIG

-384 GVSYKNLSLV
+384 GVTYKDLSLV

-473 SAISKDSQVY
+473 SAIRKNSQVY

-510 DSQDYEIIHGKM
+510 DSEDYEIIHGKM
-522 KDADKHQ
+522 KDTDKQ
-529 ILQDFKDK
+529 KILSDFKDK

-593 TDSLTELSEKRL
+593 SDALTELSEKRL
-605 EIITETNDGFV
+605 QIITETNDGFV

-642 FFDLLANE
+642 FFDLLANQ
-650 ELQVE
+650 ELQFE
-655 AERLAQEVIKLPAEQ
+655 AERLAQEVIRLPVEQ

-675 ESWFPAHLEL
+675 ERWFPAHLEL

>member
-1 MSVSTCS
+1 MSTDQK
-8 MIKASS
+8 IEASS

-30 LSKLGIKTIENLLF
+30 LSKLGIKTIEDLLF

-53 TTLRKIAELEPNQDF
+53 TTLKKIAELEPNQDF

-104 YFPGLRNIF
+104 YFPGLRNVF
-113 KEGVLIQVSGSSR
+113 KEGTLIQVSGSSR
-126 LGRFGLETIHPEYE
+126 LGRYGLETVHPEYE
-140 IVKGNEFKP
+140 IVKDDEFKP

-156 LTKGISHQKMRKL
+156 LTKGITHQKMRKL
-169 ISEAIELIKQE
+169 ISEAIELIKQQ

-185 DLMPAHNFSNLN
+185 DLMPEHNFSNLN
-197 ESIVN
+197 ESIIN

-207 PKSNIEDF
+207 PKSDIEDF

-251 SSFQNDN
+251 SAFQNN
-258 LAKEINAGLA
+258 KLAKEINSGLA
-268 FKLTDDQVSAYEEIR
+268 FKLTDDQISAYEEIS

-318 KRQVAILA
+318 KKQVAILA

-338 FVEWFGAEEVQLL
+338 FVEWFGEEEVQLL
-351 TSKIPAKEKRLI
+351 TSKIPVKEKRLI
-363 YENIAEGKAKIIIG
+363 YENIAEGKTKIIIG

-384 GVSYKNLSLV
+384 GVTYKDLSLV

-458 TLSNNRRDALINRIK
+458 TLPNNRRDALINRIK
-473 SAISKDSQVY
+473 SAISKNSQVY

-522 KDADKHQ
+522 KDTDKQ
-529 ILQDFKDK
+529 KILSDFKDK

-593 TDSLTELSEKRL
+593 SDSLTELSEKRL

-650 ELQVE
+650 ELQGE
-655 AERLAQEVIKLPAEQ
+655 AERLAQEVIKLPVEQ
-670 QRRIV
+670 QRKIV
-675 ESWFPAHLEL
+675 ERWFPAHLEL

>member
-1 MSVSTCS
+1 MSADQK
-8 MIKASS
+8 IEASS
-14 LLVSTIKGVGE
+14 LLVSTMRGVGE

-30 LSKLGIKTIENLLF
+30 LSKLGVKTTEDLLF
-44 HFPIGYQDR
+44 HFPVGYQDR
-53 TTLRKIAELEPNQDF
+53 TTLKKIAELEPNQDF

-104 YFPGLRNIF
+104 YFPGLRNVF
-113 KEGVLIQVSGSSR
+113 KEGTLIQVSGSSR
-126 LGRFGLETIHPEYE
+126 LGRYGLETVHPEYE
-140 IVKGNEFKP
+140 IVKDNEFKP

-156 LTKGISHQKMRKL
+156 LTKGITHQKMRKL

-180 KIEVT
+180 KIEVA

-197 ESIVN
+197 ESIIN

-207 PKSNIEDF
+207 PKSNIEEF
-215 LVGGN
+215 LVGGS

-251 SSFQNDN
+251 SAFQNDK
-258 LAKEINAGLA
+258 LAKDINSGLA
-268 FKLTDDQVSAYEEIR
+268 FKLTDDQVSAYEEIS

-318 KRQVAILA
+318 KKQVAILA

-338 FVEWFGAEEVQLL
+338 FVEWFGEEEVQLL

-363 YENIAEGKAKIIIG
+363 YENIAEGKTKIIIG

-384 GVSYKNLSLV
+384 SVTYKDLSLV

-446 SLPPNRTPIVTT
+446 SLPPNRTPVVTT
-458 TLSNNRRDALINRIK
+458 TLPNNRRDALINRIK
-473 SAISKDSQVY
+473 SAISKNSQVY

-510 DSQDYEIIHGKM
+510 DSKDYEIIHGKM
-522 KDADKHQ
+522 KDTDKQ
-529 ILQDFKDK
+529 RILSDFKDK

-593 TDSLTELSEKRL
+593 SDSLTELSEKRL

-650 ELQVE
+650 ELQIE
-655 AERLAQEVIKLPAEQ
+655 AERLAQEVIKLPVEQ
-670 QRRIV
+670 QRKIV
-675 ESWFPAHLEL
+675 ERWFPAHLEL

>member
-1 MSVSTCS
+1 MSTDQK
-8 MIKASS
+8 IEASS

-30 LSKLGIKTIENLLF
+30 LSKLGIKTIEDLLF

-53 TTLRKIAELEPNQDF
+53 TILKKIAELEPNQDF

-104 YFPGLRNIF
+104 YFPGLRNVF
-113 KEGVLIQVSGSSR
+113 KEGISIQVSGSSR
-126 LGRFGLETIHPEYE
+126 LGRYGLETVHPEYE
-140 IVKGNEFKP
+140 IVKNDEFKP

-156 LTKGISHQKMRKL
+156 LTKGITHQKMRKL
-169 ISEAIELIKQE
+169 MSEAIELIKE
-180 KIEVT
+180 DKIEVT

-197 ESIVN
+197 ESIIN
-202 VHSPD
+202 VHAPD
-207 PKSNIEDF
+207 PKSDINDF

-251 SSFQNDN
+251 SAFKNN
-258 LAKEINAGLA
+258 KLAKEINSGLA
-268 FKLTDDQVSAYEEIR
+268 FKLTDDQVSAYEEISD
-283 ADIATQTPMLRLLQG
+283 DIATQTPMLRLLQG

-318 KRQVAILA
+318 KKQVAILA

-338 FVEWFGAEEVQLL
+338 FIEWFGKEEVQLL
-351 TSKIPAKEKRLI
+351 TSKIPVKEKRLI
-363 YENIAEGKAKIIIG
+363 YQNIAEGKTKIIIG

-384 GVSYKNLSLV
+384 GVTYKDLSLV

-409 LKEKAEDY
+409 LKEKAEHY

-458 TLSNNRRDALINRIK
+458 TLPNNRREALINRIK
-473 SAISKDSQVY
+473 SAINKNSQVY

-522 KDADKHQ
+522 KDMDKQ
-529 ILQDFKDK
+529 KILSDFKEK

-593 TDSLTELSEKRL
+593 NDSLTELPEKRL
-605 EIITETNDGFV
+605 QIITETNDGFV

-650 ELQVE
+650 ELQGE
-655 AERLAQEVIKLPAEQ
+655 AERLAQEVIKLPVEQ

-675 ESWFPAHLEL
+675 ERWFPAHLEL

>member
-1 MSVSTCS
+1 MSTDQK
-8 MIKASS
+8 IEASS

-30 LSKLGIKTIENLLF
+30 LSKLGIKTIEDLLF

-53 TTLRKIAELEPNQDF
+53 TILKKIAELEPNQDF

-104 YFPGLRNIF
+104 YFPGLRNVF
-113 KEGVLIQVSGSSR
+113 KEGTSIQVSGSSR
-126 LGRFGLETIHPEYE
+126 LGRYGLETVHPEYE
-140 IVKGNEFKP
+140 IVKNDEFKP

-156 LTKGISHQKMRKL
+156 LTKGITHQKMRKL
-169 ISEAIELIKQE
+169 MSEAIELIKE
-180 KIEVT
+180 GKIEVT

-197 ESIVN
+197 ESIIN
-202 VHSPD
+202 VHAPD
-207 PKSNIEDF
+207 PKSDINDF

-251 SSFQNDN
+251 SAFKNKK
-258 LAKEINAGLA
+258 LAKEINSGLA
-268 FKLTDDQVSAYEEIR
+268 FKLTDDQVSAYEEISD
-283 ADIATQTPMLRLLQG
+283 DIATQTPMLRLLQG

-318 KRQVAILA
+318 KKQVAILA

-338 FVEWFGAEEVQLL
+338 FIEWFGEEEVQLL
-351 TSKIPAKEKRLI
+351 TSKIPVKEKRLI
-363 YENIAEGKAKIIIG
+363 YQNIAEGKTKIIIG

-384 GVSYKNLSLV
+384 GVTYKDLSLV

-458 TLSNNRRDALINRIK
+458 TLPNNRRDALINRIK
-473 SAISKDSQVY
+473 SAINKNSQVY

-522 KDADKHQ
+522 KDMDKQ
-529 ILQDFKDK
+529 KILSDFKEK

-593 TDSLTELSEKRL
+593 NESLTELPEKRL
-605 EIITETNDGFV
+605 QIITETNDGFV

-650 ELQVE
+650 ELQGE
-655 AERLAQEVIKLPAEQ
+655 AERLAQEVIKLPVEQ

-675 ESWFPAHLEL
+675 ERWFPAHLEL

>member
-1 MSVSTCS
+1 MSTDQK
-8 MIKASS
+8 IEASS

-30 LSKLGIKTIENLLF
+30 LSKLGIRTVEDLLF
-44 HFPIGYQDR
+44 HFPVGYQDR
-53 TTLRKIAELEPNQDF
+53 TTLKKIAELEPNQDF

-86 LLVKI
+86 LLVKV

-104 YFPGLRNIF
+104 YFPGLRNVF
-113 KEGVLIQVSGSSR
+113 KEGTSLQVSGSSR
-126 LGRFGLETIHPEYE
+126 LGRYGLETVHPEYE
-140 IVKGNEFKP
+140 VVKDNGFKP

-156 LTKGISHQKMRKL
+156 LTKGITHQKLRKL
-169 ISEAIELIKQE
+169 ISEAIELIKQG

-185 DLMPAHNFSNLN
+185 DLLPTHNFSNLN
-197 ESIVN
+197 KSIID
-202 VHSPD
+202 VHAPD
-207 PKSNIEDF
+207 PESNIEDF
-215 LVGGN
+215 LVGGT

-238 YLSIREQNKNRIT
+238 YLSIKEQNKNRIT
-251 SSFQNDN
+251 SAFQNDK
-258 LAKEINAGLA
+258 LAKVINSSLA
-268 FKLTDDQVSAYEEIR
+268 FKLTNDQVSAYEEIS

-309 LVAAHVVED
+309 LVAAHVVQD
-318 KRQVAILA
+318 KKQVAILA

-338 FVEWFGAEEVQLL
+338 FVEWFGEEEVQLL
-351 TSKIPAKEKRLI
+351 TSKIPVKEKRLI
-363 YENIAEGKAKIIIG
+363 YENIAEGKTKIIIG

-384 GVSYKNLSLV
+384 GVTYKDLSLV

-458 TLSNNRRDALINRIK
+458 TLPNNRRDALINRIK
-473 SAISKDSQVY
+473 SAINKNSQVY

-522 KDADKHQ
+522 KDTDKQ
-529 ILQDFKDK
+529 RILSDFKDK

-593 TDSLTELSEKRL
+593 SDSLTELSEKRL
-605 EIITETNDGFV
+605 QIITETNDGFV

-642 FFDLLANE
+642 FFDLLANQ
-650 ELQVE
+650 ELQFE
-655 AERLAQEVIKLPAEQ
+655 AERLAQEVIRLPVEQ

-675 ESWFPAHLEL
+675 ERWFPAHLEL

>member
-1 MSVSTCS
+1 MSTDQK
-8 MIKASS
+8 IEASS
-14 LLVSTIKGVGE
+14 LLVSTIKGVGD

-30 LSKLGIKTIENLLF
+30 LSKLGIKTIEDLLF

-53 TTLRKIAELEPNQDF
+53 TTLRKIAELEPNKDF

-81 VPRKM
+81 IPRKM

-104 YFPGLRNIF
+104 YFPGLRKVF
-113 KEGVLIQVSGSSR
+113 KEGTLIQVSGSSR

-156 LTKGISHQKMRKL
+156 LTKGVSHQKLRKL

-185 DLMPAHNFSNLN
+185 DLLPAHNFSNLN
-197 ESIVN
+197 ESIIN

-207 PKSNIEDF
+207 PKSNIEEF
-215 LVGGN
+215 LVGGT

-238 YLSIREQNKNRIT
+238 YLSIREQNKKRKT

-258 LAKEINAGLA
+258 LATEINAGLA
-268 FKLTDDQVSAYEEIR
+268 FRLTDNQVSAYEEIS

-309 LVAAHVVED
+309 LVAAHVVAD

-338 FVEWFGAEEVQLL
+338 FVEWFGEDEVQLL

-363 YENIAEGKAKIIIG
+363 YEDIADGKTKIIIG

-384 GVSYKNLSLV
+384 GVAYKNLSLV

-458 TLSNNRRDALINRIK
+458 TLPNNRRDALINRIK

-522 KDADKHQ
+522 KDKDKHQ

-593 TDSLTELSEKRL
+593 SDSLSELSEKRL

-650 ELQVE
+650 ELQDE
-655 AERLAQEVIKLPAEQ
+655 AERLAQEVIKLPVEQ
-670 QRRIV
+670 QRKIV
-675 ESWFPAHLEL
+675 ERWFPAHLEL